1 MRYLINICYHLQAIE
16 ILRNSQGTVRLKVRK
31 CGTDS
36 LLNSGQN
43 SHPPT
48 VFQLDSI
55 PGKVTKIAE
64 DEIK

>member
-36 LLNSGQN
+36 GQN
-43 SHPPT
+43 SHTPT

-55 PGKVTKIAE
+55 PGKVTNIAE